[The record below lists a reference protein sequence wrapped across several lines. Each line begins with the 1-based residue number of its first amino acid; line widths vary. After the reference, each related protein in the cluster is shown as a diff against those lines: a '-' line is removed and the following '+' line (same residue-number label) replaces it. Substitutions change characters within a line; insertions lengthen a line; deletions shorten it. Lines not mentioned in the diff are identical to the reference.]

1 MINVRIDS
9 NQCHLFVDGHAEYAP
24 KGQDIVCAAVS
35 ALAQTLAAHPCCGSR
50 VDHGRIHVW
59 ANRPMQEIFK
69 AFEIGFCAMAHQYP
83 EHVQIGGLQS

>member
-9 NQCHLFVDGHAEYAP
+9 NQCHLFVEGHAEYAP

-50 VDHGRIHVW
+50 VDNGRIHVW